1 MSRKFSILR
10 TLRRAFSFQAYEA
23 AAPGY
28 CTVSASAP
36 LPSPVLDT
44 INSVKSGKGWQ
55 WKGEY
60 YKLSDESGNIR
71 EILMYTPGGGLR
83 VVRIHESGELL
94 SIAPREEPFFL
105 YQALH
110 LSDYHMNL

>member
-1 MSRKFSILR
+1 MSTKSILR
-10 TLRRAFSFQAYEA
+10 TLRKAFSFAPPEGA
-23 AAPGY
+23 ALGY
-28 CTVSASAP
+28 CTVSAGAP
-36 LPSPVLDT
+36 LPPPVLDT
-44 INSVKSGKGWQ
+44 INSVRTGKGWQ

-60 YKLSDESGNIR
+60 YRVSEEDGTIR
-71 EILMYTPGGGLR
+71 EILMYTPDGGLR
-83 VVRIHESGELL
+83 VVRIHDSGELI

>member
-1 MSRKFSILR
+1 MSTKFSILR
-10 TLRRAFSFQAYEA
+10 TLRKAFSFASYGGSIQ
-23 AAPGY
+23 GY
-28 CTVSASAP
+28 CTVSTGAP
-36 LPSPVLDT
+36 LPPPVLDT
-44 INSVKSGKGWQ
+44 INSVRTGKGWL

-60 YKLSDESGNIR
+60 YRVPEEEGGLR
-71 EILMYTPGGGLR
+71 EILMYTPDGGLR
-83 VVRIHESGELL
+83 VVRIHDSGELV